1 MVLKIATLALMVVVG
16 SVTPAF
22 AVVTQVPE
30 PGSSALLL
38 LGVAAGAY
46 ALRKRR
52 K

>member
-1 MVLKIATLALMVVVG
+1 MVLKIATLVLMLVVG

-30 PGSSALLL
+30 PGTSALLL
-38 LGVAAGAY
+38 VAAGVGAY